1 MRERQYLQCLHH
13 GLLLDLEKKCSVP
26 GVSRPKD
33 IEEDS
38 LWSLNEPLNQSIPI
52 VLPIDDATKIKLMD
66 GWHFFFLLYVVL
78 INLVW
83 HASYLDYLSK
93 I

>member
-13 GLLLDLEKKCSVP
+13 GLLLDLKKKCFTPDTPLSQ
-26 GVSRPKD
+26 D

-52 VLPIDDATKIKLMD
+52 VLPIDDDTKVKLMD
-66 GWHFFFLLYVVL
+66 GWHFFLCAALTDL
-78 INLVW
+78 I
-83 HASYLDYLSK
+83 
-93 I
+93 